1 MATLLTLYGVNFL
14 ALADFSIA
22 PDRLTLKGVSLL
34 CFEFFF
40 PPPVHAFLHSFLFCS
55 AIFRN
60 ALVLG

>member
-40 PPPVHAFLHSFLFCS
+40 PLQYMHFYIHFFSVRRYFAMP
-55 AIFRN
+55 
-60 ALVLG
+60 